1 MDGASSKNFKKT
13 KTPEEVKEALKHFVG
28 TDPEV
33 YVSVGHALLLRKQ
46 KSSSPF
52 RRLLSEKQQ
61 LLYMFFSIILNKQ
74 TKNESLSDIYLHV

>member
-33 YVSVGHALLLRKQ
+33 YVSVGHVLLPR

-52 RRLLSEKQQ
+52 CRLLSEKQQ
-61 LLYMFFSIILNKQ
+61 LLYTFFSIILNKQ
-74 TKNESLSDIYLHV
+74 TKNESLSDIYLHVHV

>member
-33 YVSVGHALLLRKQ
+33 YVSVGQVLLPRKQ
-46 KSSSPF
+46 NHQVLSAGFWVKSNSCYTSSF
-52 RRLLSEKQQ
+52 Q
-61 LLYMFFSIILNKQ
+61 LFWTSRQKRKFIR
-74 TKNESLSDIYLHV
+74 YLHV

>member
-33 YVSVGHALLLRKQ
+33 YVSVNWACLT
-46 KSSSPF
+46 F
-52 RRLLSEKQQ
+52 
-61 LLYMFFSIILNKQ
+61 
-74 TKNESLSDIYLHV
+74 